1 MEHHIEIVGA
11 PAFSWGRRT
20 STEEGEL
27 PRRRRR
33 RRGLFAGFLVTFFVM
48 AASAAAGV
56 VLLLADD
63 ARHAEAMALVDAP
76 PPGLD
81 QPMLPP
87 LEGLQAPLP
96 LAGTQPPPAEGPA
109 ATAPTTTAAG
119 AVVQT
124 PVPSTPQRRTA
135 RRARR
140 ARTTELADP
149 FRRAR
154 RVGRDQL

>member
-33 RRGLFAGFLVTFFVM
+33 RRGVFAGFLVTFFVI
-48 AASAAAGV
+48 AAGAAAGV

-63 ARHAEAMALVDAP
+63 ARHAEAMALIDAR
-76 PPGLD
+76 PPGVD
-81 QPMLPP
+81 QALLPP
-87 LEGLQAPLP
+87 LEGLLPPQP
-96 LAGTQPPPAEGPA
+96 LAGTQPPPPE
-109 ATAPTTTAAG
+109 TTTAASATPSS

-124 PVPSTPQRRTA
+124 EGPSTRQRRAA

-140 ARTTELADP
+140 ARTTEIVDP

-154 RVGRDQL
+154 RVGRDTL